1 MKIEL
6 DIIELSDYT
15 QFIGNEMFELPNL
28 ELSFNMDRMTK
39 IDFTRLLE
47 ILDRINTK
55 KNREIPISKTLLN
68 GKNLGT
74 ISTFIKR
81 YFDIK
86 DKISRRMVRKV
97 YELLSTFNLVY
108 TGYNRIVRTE
118 AGKRISKFV
127 DGKLM
132 WNMVE
137 LESILLV
144 GDISRHFSDLYKEK

>member
-6 DIIELSDYT
+6 DIVELSDYT

-28 ELSFNMDRMTK
+28 ELSFNMDKMTK
-39 IDFTRLLE
+39 TDFTRLLE

-55 KNREIPISKTLLN
+55 KCREIPISKNTLN
-68 GKNLGT
+68 NKNLGT
-74 ISTFIKR
+74 IPTFIRR

-86 DKISRRMVRKV
+86 DKIGRRMVRKV

-127 DGKLM
+127 DGNLM